1 MVKSQNKKATYDD
14 REGVPF
20 VDPEEAWLWYA
31 RCRQARDDGA
41 RFVAGL
47 GEVARPCAPDD
58 IAIEVRRLYRRRVL
72 RDSHLRV
79 LLEFGDVGGAAVG
92 HSDAHGRTRLWR
104 EALER
109 LGDPL
114 RAKGI
119 VAPATGPS

>member
-1 MVKSQNKKATYDD
+1 MAKNQNKKETYDN

-20 VDPEEAWLWYA
+20 ADPEEAWLWYA

-58 IAIEVRRLYRRRVL
+58 IAIEVRRLYRRRIL

-79 LLEFGDVGGAAVG
+79 LAEIGGVGGEAVG
-92 HSDAHGRTRLWR
+92 RADGGGRARLWR

-119 VAPATGPS
+119 VAPVESAP